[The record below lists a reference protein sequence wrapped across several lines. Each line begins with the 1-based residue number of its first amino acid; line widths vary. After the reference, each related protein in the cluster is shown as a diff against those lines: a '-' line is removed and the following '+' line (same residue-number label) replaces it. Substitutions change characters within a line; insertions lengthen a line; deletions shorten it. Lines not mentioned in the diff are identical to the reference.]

1 MTNGELEI
9 FCAFYGFQVLIF
21 CCKNEIVLFSKSNFD
36 QKWNFGLTKL
46 FKGCDFM
53 SSRMQKN
60 RYFSNFKWMEFTKAQ
75 FYAFHNLSN
84 EILHNFEKRHC
95 LDLGHCKLLPVQWRK
110 IVSLL
115 QTQWNFCLAHKL
127 KTRLY
132 LMAQPIF
139 FCFQLLL
146 YGHCRSSRLT
156 ELNSKPYPPKILVAG
171 KMVAPDLFYGT
182 RNGRR
187 KIGRRANGD
196 LCTFSNVYIG
206 LY

>member
-1 MTNGELEI
+1 MTHFKLEI
-9 FCAFYGFQVLIF
+9 LCDSYSFQVLIIVAKMKLHCF
-21 CCKNEIVLFSKSNFD
+21 QTLILTKNEILAS
-36 QKWNFGLTKL
+36 QKIVKKFWFCL
-46 FKGCDFM
+46 FKNA
-53 SSRMQKN
+53 KN
-60 RYFSNFKWMEFTKAQ
+60 QSFGNFEWMEFTKAQ
-75 FYAFHNLSN
+75 FYAFHNLNN